1 MPEFSK
7 NYKEINVYDCS
18 KFSSLIDDSVYIA
31 NMYNPAETV
40 NVVQNGGPR
49 GVAGSVGFFN
59 NGQTEIMHKEDDVD
73 DPTSKEKYLKIYEKL
88 EKYCNMKR
96 QTHWMCSRHYTY
108 MDRSFSIPAILL
120 SSLSGIA
127 SFLASTEHFENI
139 NSYLTISVGVM
150 ASLTTLSQ
158 SFSNAFEYS
167 TKAEAHQNATEAFD
181 QIITKIRFERIN
193 PKKLNSGKDFISE
206 IKKQIVETK
215 QRCKYIVPDWIE
227 EDYNDKKFNNLKNNL
242 LKEVYK
248 DLMEMKTHKYLSAMK
263 TKEYDELDLTR
274 IDDELG
280 FKDLNEKGC
289 CEN

>member
-1 MPEFSK
+1 
-7 NYKEINVYDCS
+7 
-18 KFSSLIDDSVYIA
+18 
-31 NMYNPAETV
+31 
-40 NVVQNGGPR
+40 
-49 GVAGSVGFFN
+49 
-59 NGQTEIMHKEDDVD
+59 
-73 DPTSKEKYLKIYEKL
+73 
-88 EKYCNMKR
+88 
-96 QTHWMCSRHYTY
+96 
-108 MDRSFSIPAILL
+108 
-120 SSLSGIA
+120 
-127 SFLASTEHFENI
+127 
-139 NSYLTISVGVM
+139 M

-227 EDYNDKKFNNLKNNL
+227 EDYNDKKLNILKNNL